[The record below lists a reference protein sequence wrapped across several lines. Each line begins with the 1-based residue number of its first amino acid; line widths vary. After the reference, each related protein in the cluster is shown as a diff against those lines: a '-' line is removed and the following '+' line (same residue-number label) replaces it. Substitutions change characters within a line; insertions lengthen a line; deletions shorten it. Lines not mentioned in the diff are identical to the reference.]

1 MDIRAAHDNL
11 CRNKGGVMN
20 LVTCAN
26 GHMYSAGNFDSCPEC
41 PANAITADSKRAKVS
56 APTTRAK
63 TPNWDTTSVKPRI
76 RKGDGSLQGKPKPVI
91 ALLKPVTPPRANG
104 VDPLLAKLAS
114 VGMDTDGKIVSG
126 LLTGQVV
133 QTIGWEKNYLK
144 VIDYLVSEGYNVDKY
159 RYRIVCG
166 SLAA

>member
-1 MDIRAAHDNL
+1 MCQYCHLYTAIGKPCEVCGIQAPS
-11 CRNKGGVMN
+11 
-20 LVTCAN
+20 
-26 GHMYSAGNFDSCPEC
+26 SAPVVV
-41 PANAITADSKRAKVS
+41 SKATKVS
-56 APTTRAK
+56 ASATRAK

-126 LLTGQVV
+126 LLTGRVV

-144 VIDYLVSEGYNVDKY
+144 VIDYLVVEGYDVGKY
-159 RYRIVCG
+159 RYRIICG
-166 SLAA
+166 SESA